1 MNAWRTSCST
11 CYSRGRGFLP
21 TARAVPTLAK
31 METSARMGLV
41 GKTVGNR
48 YEVRSLLARGGM
60 ATVYE
65 AIDLRLDRR
74 VALKVMHPH
83 LAADPG
89 FVARFEREAKSA
101 ARLAHP
107 HVVGVYDQ
115 GEADGLVYLA
125 MEFIP
130 GRTLRDVIREYGPLS
145 TEQALVL
152 LEPVLEALSAAHAA
166 GLVHRDIKPENVL
179 ISHDGRVKVA
189 DFGLARAVAT
199 SDTNATAGV
208 LIGTVAYLAP
218 EQVERGDADARTD
231 VYAAG
236 VCLFEM
242 ITGQVPHSGDSPLA
256 VAYQHVNADVPI
268 PSSITAGIPPEADAI
283 IRTATRRNPEQRYRS
298 SADFLADVRRART
311 MLPAPVPFIDTP
323 AMNDTLVVGTGD
335 VTSVHDDFDT
345 PPREHWFDDDAHYD
359 DDRPVRHSRRGIRLV
374 VGIMIA
380 LAVGG
385 AGFAGWWLAAGPGTY
400 APTPDVIGLG
410 FDQASGVL
418 TAEGFALAA
427 TSEAYSESVPAGS
440 IIATDPP
447 AGAGIR
453 PGGTVAA
460 TVSLGPERY
469 AVPDVQGAT
478 PAEATEA
485 IVSAGLATGGR
496 VEVFN
501 DSVPVGQVASTDP
514 AIGDLV
520 PPDTTIDLLLS
531 TGPEPVEI
539 EDVTGRKQAV
549 AVKRLEEAGLQVT
562 ATEEF
567 SESVADGRV
576 MSVSPRPGTV
586 VDSGSTVSLVVS
598 KGPPPVEVPNL
609 IDLRRKAAVEAL
621 ERLGLR
627 AQIDDGEFTRLNRVF
642 DQSPSPGEL
651 VPRGSTVTLRIV

>member
-1 MNAWRTSCST
+1 
-11 CYSRGRGFLP
+11 
-21 TARAVPTLAK
+21 
-31 METSARMGLV
+31 METSARIGLV
-41 GKTVGNR
+41 GKTVGRR
-48 YEVRSLLARGGM
+48 YEVRALLARGGM

-130 GRTLRDVIREYGPLS
+130 GRTLRDVIREYGPLT

-152 LEPVLEALSAAHAA
+152 LEPVLEALSAAHGA

-189 DFGLARAVAT
+189 DFGLARAVTT

-218 EQVERGDADARTD
+218 EQVERGEADARTD

-242 ITGQVPHSGDSPLA
+242 ITGRVPHGGDSPLA
-256 VAYQHVNADVPI
+256 VAYQHVNADVPA
-268 PSSITAGIPPEADAI
+268 PSSIASGIPPEADAI
-283 IRTATRRNPEQRYRS
+283 VRTATRRDPNQRYRS
-298 SADFLADVRRART
+298 SADFLADVRRARAS
-311 MLPAPVPFIDTP
+311 LPAPIPFIDTP
-323 AMNDTLVVGTGD
+323 AMNDTLIVGTADRTSIHGD
-335 VTSVHDDFDT
+335 WSDHGDDTDDFY
-345 PPREHWFDDDAHYD
+345 PARSEGS
-359 DDRPVRHSRRGIRLV
+359 SRSSGRGSARTGLRVLV
-374 VGIMIA
+374 AVIIA
-380 LAVGG
+380 MAVAG

-400 APTPDVIGLG
+400 SPTPDVVGLT
-410 FDQASGVL
+410 FDQAGEL
-418 TAEGFALAA
+418 LQAEGLSITAA
-427 TSEAYSESVPAGS
+427 AEAYSEETPRGS
-440 IIATDPP
+440 IISTDPQ

-469 AVPDVQGAT
+469 AVPDVRGT
-478 PAEATEA
+478 DPEIATEA
-485 IVSAGLATGGR
+485 IVAAGLATGGR
-496 VEVFN
+496 VEVF
-501 DSVPVGQVASTDP
+501 DDAVPAGQVARTEP

-520 PPDTTIDLLLS
+520 PPDTSIDLLIS
-531 TGPEPVEI
+531 KGPEPVEI

-549 AVKRLEEAGLQVT
+549 AVNRLEDAGLQVT
-562 ATEEF
+562 TTEEF
-567 SESVADGRV
+567 SDAIAEGRV
-576 MSVSPRPGTV
+576 ISVSPSPGTT
-586 VDSGSTVSLVVS
+586 VDSGSTVALVVS
-598 KGPPPVEVPNL
+598 KGPPPVEVPDL
-609 IDLRRKAAVEAL
+609 IDLRRKAAVDAL

>member
-1 MNAWRTSCST
+1 
-11 CYSRGRGFLP
+11 
-21 TARAVPTLAK
+21 

-41 GKTVGNR
+41 GKTIGNR

-65 AIDLRLDRR
+65 AVDLRLDRR

-125 MEFIP
+125 MEYIP
-130 GRTLRDVIREYGPLS
+130 GRTLRDVIREYGPLT

-152 LEPVLEALSAAHAA
+152 LEPVLEALVAAHVA

-199 SDTNATAGV
+199 SDTNTTAGV

-218 EQVERGDADARTD
+218 EQVERGEADERTD

-242 ITGQVPHSGDSPLA
+242 ITGRVPHVGDSPLA
-256 VAYQHVNADVPI
+256 VAYQHVNADVPA
-268 PSSITAGIPPEADAI
+268 PSSIATGIPPEADAI
-283 IRTATRRNPEQRYRS
+283 VRAATRRDPNQRYRS
-298 SADFLADVRRART
+298 ASDFLADVRRARAS
-311 MLPAPVPFIDTP
+311 LPAPVPFIDTP

-335 VTSVHDDFDT
+335 RTSIHDDWGNTTDSRGEYDDFDDG
-345 PPREHWFDDDAHYD
+345 PRRKA
-359 DDRPVRHSRRGIRLV
+359 RGGVRLIVGLV
-374 VGIMIA
+374 IA
-380 LAVGG
+380 LAVGA

-400 APTPDVIGLG
+400 SPTPDVVGLS
-410 FDQASGVL
+410 FDQANDIVAAQGLAL
-418 TAEGFALAA
+418 TAA
-427 TSEAYSESVPAGS
+427 TEAYSEDVPAGS
-440 IIATDPP
+440 ILATDPG
-447 AGAGIR
+447 AGAGIP

-469 AVPDVQGAT
+469 AVPDVQGTT

-496 VEVFN
+496 VEVF
-501 DSVPVGQVASTDP
+501 DDTVPAGQVASTEP
-514 AIGDLV
+514 AIGELV
-520 PPDTTIDLLLS
+520 PPDTSIDLLIS
-531 TGPEPVEI
+531 KGPEPVEI
-539 EDVTGRKQAV
+539 EDVTGRKEGV
-549 AVKRLEEAGLQVT
+549 ATKRLEDSGLQVT
-562 ATEEF
+562 ASEAF

-576 MSVSPRPGTV
+576 ISVNPAPGTV
-586 VDSGSTVSLVVS
+586 VDSGSTVELVVS

-642 DQSPSPGEL
+642 DQSPSPGQM
-651 VPRGSTVTLRIV
+651 VPRGSTVTIRII

>member
-1 MNAWRTSCST
+1 
-11 CYSRGRGFLP
+11 
-21 TARAVPTLAK
+21 
-31 METSARMGLV
+31 METGARVGLV
-41 GKTVGNR
+41 GKTVGGR
-48 YEVRSLLARGGM
+48 YEVRALLARGGM

-74 VALKVMHPH
+74 VAFKVMHPH

-125 MEFIP
+125 MEYIP
-130 GRTLRDVIREYGPLS
+130 GRTLRDVMRQYGPLT

-179 ISHDGRVKVA
+179 ISNDGRVKVA

-242 ITGQVPHSGDSPLA
+242 ITGRVPHSGESPLA
-256 VAYQHVNADVPI
+256 VAYQHVNADVPS
-268 PSSITAGIPPEADAI
+268 PSSILPGIPPEADALV
-283 IRTATRRNPEQRYRS
+283 RTATRRDPNSRYQS
-298 SADFLADVRRART
+298 SADFLADVRRTRAK
-311 MLPAPVPFIDTP
+311 LPIPVPFIDTP
-323 AMNDTLVVGTGD
+323 AMNDTLVVGTGQYHVSTD
-335 VTSVHDDFDT
+335 ESEEWGGDY
-345 PPREHWFDDDAHYD
+345 DDALDYD
-359 DDRPVRHSRRGIRLV
+359 SRPRRVGVRWV
-374 VGIMIA
+374 VGLLVAI
-380 LAVGG
+380 LVGA

-400 APTPDVIGLG
+400 APTPDVVGQT
-410 FDQASGVL
+410 FDQATDVL
-418 TAEGFALAA
+418 AGQGLTLLSAAEQ
-427 TSEAYSESVPAGS
+427 YSET
-440 IIATDPP
+440 IP
-447 AGAGIR
+447 AGAILSTQPAPGSGIA
-453 PGGTVAA
+453 PGGTVEA

-469 AVPDVQGAT
+469 PVPDVRGSDPEAAT
-478 PAEATEA
+478 QA
-485 IVSAGLATGGR
+485 IIDAGLASGGR
-496 VEVFN
+496 IEAF
-501 DSVPVGQVASTDP
+501 DDTVPIGQVAGTEP
-514 AIGDLV
+514 EIGTSV
-520 PPDTTIDLLLS
+520 PPDTAIDLIVS
-531 TGPEPVEI
+531 KGPEPVELA
-539 EDVTGRKQAV
+539 DVTGRKQAA
-549 AVKRLEEAGLQVT
+549 AVKRLEDAGLQVT
-562 ATEEF
+562 VTREF
-567 SESVADGRV
+567 SESVPDGRV
-576 MSVSPRPGTV
+576 VSMDPPAGTT
-586 VDSGSTVSLVVS
+586 VDSGSTVALVVS
-598 KGPPPVEVPNL
+598 KGPPPVEVPDL
-609 IDLRRKAAVEAL
+609 IDLRRGAAIEAL

-627 AQIDDGEFTRLNRVF
+627 AQVDDGEFTRLNRVF

>member
-1 MNAWRTSCST
+1 
-11 CYSRGRGFLP
+11 
-21 TARAVPTLAK
+21 
-31 METSARMGLV
+31 METGARVGLV
-41 GKTVGNR
+41 GKTVGGR
-48 YEVRSLLARGGM
+48 YEVRALLARGGM

-74 VALKVMHPH
+74 VAFKVMHPH

-125 MEFIP
+125 MEYIP
-130 GRTLRDVIREYGPLS
+130 GRTLRDVMRQYGPLT

-179 ISHDGRVKVA
+179 ISNDGRVKVA

-242 ITGQVPHSGDSPLA
+242 ITGRVPHSGESPLA
-256 VAYQHVNADVPI
+256 VAYQHVNADVPS
-268 PSSITAGIPPEADAI
+268 PSSILPGIPPEADALV
-283 IRTATRRNPEQRYRS
+283 RTATRRDPNSRYQS
-298 SADFLADVRRART
+298 SADFLADVRRTRAK
-311 MLPAPVPFIDTP
+311 LPMPVPFIDTP
-323 AMNDTLVVGTGD
+323 AMNDTLVVGTGQYHVSTD
-335 VTSVHDDFDT
+335 ESEEWGGDY
-345 PPREHWFDDDAHYD
+345 DDALDYD
-359 DDRPVRHSRRGIRLV
+359 SRPRRVGVRWV
-374 VGIMIA
+374 VGLLVAI
-380 LAVGG
+380 LVGA

-400 APTPDVIGLG
+400 APTPDVVGQT
-410 FDQASGVL
+410 FDQATDVL
-418 TAEGFALAA
+418 AGQGLTLLSAAEQ
-427 TSEAYSESVPAGS
+427 YSETVPAGAILS
-440 IIATDPP
+440 TQPAPGSGIA
-447 AGAGIR
+447 
-453 PGGTVAA
+453 PGGTVEA

-469 AVPDVQGAT
+469 PVPDVRGSDPEAAT
-478 PAEATEA
+478 QA
-485 IVSAGLATGGR
+485 IIDAGLASGGR
-496 VEVFN
+496 IEAF
-501 DSVPVGQVASTDP
+501 DDTVPIGQVAGTEP
-514 AIGDLV
+514 EIGTSV
-520 PPDTTIDLLLS
+520 PPDTAIDLIVS
-531 TGPEPVEI
+531 KGPEPVELA
-539 EDVTGRKQAV
+539 DVTGRKQAA
-549 AVKRLEEAGLQVT
+549 AVKRLEDAGLQVT
-562 ATEEF
+562 VTREF
-567 SESVADGRV
+567 SESVPDGRV
-576 MSVSPRPGTV
+576 VSMDPPAGTT
-586 VDSGSTVSLVVS
+586 VDSGSTVALVVS
-598 KGPPPVEVPNL
+598 KGPPPVEVPDL
-609 IDLRRKAAVEAL
+609 IDLRRGAAIEAL

-627 AQIDDGEFTRLNRVF
+627 AQVDDGEFTRLNRVF

>member
-1 MNAWRTSCST
+1 
-11 CYSRGRGFLP
+11 
-21 TARAVPTLAK
+21 
-31 METSARMGLV
+31 METGARVGLV
-41 GKTVGNR
+41 GKTVGGR
-48 YEVRSLLARGGM
+48 YEVRALLARGGM

-74 VALKVMHPH
+74 VAFKVMHPH

-125 MEFIP
+125 MEYIP
-130 GRTLRDVIREYGPLS
+130 GRTLRDVIRQYGPLT

-242 ITGQVPHSGDSPLA
+242 ITGQVPHSGESPLA
-256 VAYQHVNADVPI
+256 VAYQHVNADVPP
-268 PSSITAGIPPEADAI
+268 PSSIVRAIPPEADALV
-283 IRTATRRNPEQRYRS
+283 RTATRRDPSLRYQS
-298 SADFLADVRRART
+298 SGDFLADVRRTRAK
-311 MLPAPVPFIDTP
+311 LPMPVPFIDTP
-323 AMNDTLVVGTGD
+323 AMNDTLVVGTGEYR
-335 VTSVHDDFDT
+335 VSA
-345 PPREHWFDDDAHYD
+345 DDDGEWNGRYD
-359 DDRPVRHSRRGIRLV
+359 EDNYDEDNHNARPRRSFVRWV
-374 VGIMIA
+374 VGLIVA
-380 LAVGG
+380 LLVGA

-400 APTPDVIGLG
+400 SPTPDVVGQT
-410 FDQASGVL
+410 FDQASAVL
-418 TAEGFALAA
+418 AEQGLALQSVA
-427 TSEAYSESVPAGS
+427 EDYSETIPAGS
-440 IIATDPP
+440 ILSTDPAP
-447 AGAGIR
+447 GSGIA
-453 PGGTVAA
+453 PGGTVDAV
-460 TVSLGPERY
+460 VSLGPERY
-469 AVPDVQGAT
+469 AVPDVRGSDPEVAT
-478 PAEATEA
+478 QA
-485 IVSAGLATGGR
+485 IVDAGLATGGR
-496 VEVFN
+496 VEAF
-501 DSVPVGQVASTDP
+501 DDTVPIGQVARTDP
-514 AIGDLV
+514 AIGESV
-520 PPDTTIDLLLS
+520 PPDTPVDLVVS
-531 TGPEPVEI
+531 KGPEPVELK
-539 EDVTGRKQAV
+539 DVTGRKESV
-549 AVKRLEEAGLQVT
+549 AVKRLEDAGLQVT
-562 ATEEF
+562 LTREF
-567 SESVADGRV
+567 SESVPDGRV
-576 MSVSPRPGTV
+576 VTMDPQAGTT
-586 VDSGSTVSLVVS
+586 VDSGSTVALVVS
-598 KGPPPVEVPNL
+598 KGPPPVEVPDL
-609 IDLRRKAAVEAL
+609 IDLRRGAAVEAL

-642 DQSPSPGEL
+642 DQSPSPGQL

>member
-1 MNAWRTSCST
+1 
-11 CYSRGRGFLP
+11 
-21 TARAVPTLAK
+21 
-31 METSARMGLV
+31 MGLV

-101 ARLAHP
+101 ARLSHP

-115 GEADGLVYLA
+115 GESDGLVYLA
-125 MEFIP
+125 MEYIP
-130 GRTLRDVIREYGPLS
+130 GRTLRDVISEYGPLT

-179 ISHDGRVKVA
+179 ISNDGRVKVA

-218 EQVERGDADARTD
+218 EQVERGEADERTD

-242 ITGQVPHSGDSPLA
+242 ITGRVPHSGDSPLA
-256 VAYQHVNADVPI
+256 VAYQHVNADVPV
-268 PSSITAGIPPEADAI
+268 PSTVATGIPPEADAI
-283 IRTATRRNPEQRYRS
+283 VRAATRRDPNQRYRS
-298 SADFLADVRRART
+298 TADFLADVRRARES
-311 MLPAPVPFIDTP
+311 LPAPVPFIDTP
-323 AMNDTLVVGTGD
+323 AINDTLVVGTGD
-335 VTSVHDDFDT
+335 LTSIQDDWGNAAN
-345 PPREHWFDDDAHYD
+345 PRNDYD
-359 DDRPVRHSRRGIRLV
+359 YDNYGSAGDGPGRRSRGGLRLI
-374 VGIMIA
+374 VGLMIA
-380 LAVGG
+380 LAVGA
-385 AGFAGWWLAAGPGTY
+385 AGFAGWWLSAGPGTY
-400 APTPDVIGLG
+400 SPTPDVVGLS
-410 FDQASGVL
+410 FDQANDILVAQGL
-418 TAEGFALAA
+418 TLAS
-427 TSEAYSESVPAGS
+427 TTEAYSEDVPAGS
-440 IIATDPP
+440 ILTTDPQ
-447 AGAGIR
+447 AGAGIA

-460 TVSLGPERY
+460 TISLGPERY
-469 AVPDVQGAT
+469 AVPDVQGTT

-485 IVSAGLATGGR
+485 LVSAGLATGGR
-496 VEVFN
+496 VEVFDN
-501 DSVPVGQVASTDP
+501 AVPAGQVASTDP

-520 PPDTTIDLLLS
+520 APDTPIDLLIS
-531 TGPEPVEI
+531 KGPEPVEI
-539 EDVTGRKQAV
+539 EDVTGRKQGV
-549 AVKRLEEAGLQVT
+549 ATKRLEETGLQVT
-562 ATEEF
+562 ASEAF

-576 MSVSPRPGTV
+576 VSVNPAPGTV
-586 VDSGSTVSLVVS
+586 VDSGTTVELVVS

-609 IDLRRKAAVEAL
+609 IDLRRKVAVEAL

-627 AQIDDGEFTRLNRVF
+627 PQIDDGEFTRLNRVF
-642 DQSPSPGEL
+642 DQSPSPGEM
-651 VPRGSTVTLRIV
+651 VPRGSTVTLRII

>member
-1 MNAWRTSCST
+1 
-11 CYSRGRGFLP
+11 
-21 TARAVPTLAK
+21 
-31 METSARMGLV
+31 MGLV
-41 GKTVGNR
+41 GKTVGSR

-218 EQVERGDADARTD
+218 EQVERGEADARTD
-231 VYAAG
+231 IYAAG

-242 ITGQVPHSGDSPLA
+242 ITGRVPHAGDSPLA
-256 VAYQHVNADVPI
+256 IAYQHVNADVPA
-268 PSSITAGIPPEADAI
+268 PSTIVAGIPAQADAI
-283 IRTATRRNPEQRYRS
+283 VRAATRRDPSQRYQDT
-298 SADFLADVRRART
+298 ADFLADARRARAA
-311 MLPAPVPFIDTP
+311 LPAPVPFIDTP

-335 VTSVHDDFDT
+335 LTDD
-345 PPREHWFDDDAHYD
+345 YD
-359 DDRPVRHSRRGIRLV
+359 DWSAGTHAPEARDEYRRRPRRGIRAV
-374 VGIMIA
+374 IA
-380 LAVGG
+380 LAVALAVSA

-400 APTPDVIGLG
+400 TPTPDVVGLT
-410 FDQASGVL
+410 FDQASDLL
-418 TAEGFALAA
+418 TAEGLTLAVA
-427 TSEAYSESVPAGS
+427 TEAYSEDVPAGS
-440 IIATDPP
+440 ILATDPD
-447 AGAGIR
+447 AGAGIS

-469 AVPDVQGAT
+469 PVPDVRGT
-478 PAEATEA
+478 IPAEATEA
-485 IVSAGLATGGR
+485 IITAGLATGGR
-496 VEVFN
+496 VEVF
-501 DSVPVGQVASTDP
+501 DDEVPAGQVSGTEP
-514 AIGDLV
+514 AIGDPV
-520 PPDTTIDLLLS
+520 PPNTSIDLLVS
-531 TGPEPVEI
+531 KGPEPVEI
-539 EDVTGRKQAV
+539 EDVAGRKLAV
-549 AVKRLEEAGLQVT
+549 ATKRLEEAGLQVT
-562 ATEEF
+562 STEAF
-567 SESVADGRV
+567 SESVATGRV
-576 MSVSPRPGTV
+576 VSVSPQPGTV
-586 VDSGSTVSLVVS
+586 VDSGTTVELVVS

-621 ERLGLR
+621 ERLGLK
-627 AQIDDGEFTRLNRVF
+627 AQVDDGEFTRLNRVF
-642 DQSPSPGEL
+642 DQSPSPGEF

>member
-1 MNAWRTSCST
+1 
-11 CYSRGRGFLP
+11 
-21 TARAVPTLAK
+21 

-125 MEFIP
+125 MEYIP
-130 GRTLRDVIREYGPLS
+130 GRTLRDVIREYGPLT
-145 TEQALVL
+145 TEQAMVL

-218 EQVERGDADARTD
+218 EQVERGEADARTD

-242 ITGQVPHSGDSPLA
+242 ITGRVPHGGDSPLA
-256 VAYQHVNADVPI
+256 VAYQHVNADVPA
-268 PSSITAGIPPEADAI
+268 PSSIATGIPPEADAI
-283 IRTATRRNPEQRYRS
+283 VRAATRRDPNLRYRS
-298 SADFLADVRRART
+298 SADFLADIRRARAS
-311 MLPAPVPFIDTP
+311 LPAPVPFIDTP

-335 VTSVHDDFDT
+335 LTDIHDDWSSTTTGHAD
-345 PPREHWFDDDAHYD
+345 YD
-359 DDRPVRHSRRGIRLV
+359 NRYADYLEDEDYGPARRSRSSLRLL
-374 VGIMIA
+374 VGLVIA
-380 LAVGG
+380 IAVGA

-400 APTPDVIGLG
+400 SPTPDIIGMT
-410 FDQASGVL
+410 FDQASDVLIAEGLTL
-418 TAEGFALAA
+418 TAA
-427 TSEAYSESVPAGS
+427 TEAYSEDIPAGS
-440 IIATDPP
+440 ILASEPE

-469 AVPDVQGAT
+469 AVPDVQGTT

-485 IVSAGLATGGR
+485 IVAAGLATGGR
-496 VEVFN
+496 VEVF
-501 DSVPVGQVASTDP
+501 DDAVPVGQVSSTDP

-520 PPDTTIDLLLS
+520 PPDTSIDLLIS
-531 TGPEPVEI
+531 KGPEPVEI
-539 EDVTGRKQAV
+539 EDVSGRKQGV
-549 AVKRLEEAGLQVT
+549 ATKRLEEAGLQVT
-562 ATEEF
+562 TSQAF

-576 MSVSPRPGTV
+576 ISVNPAPGTI
-586 VDSGSTVSLVVS
+586 VDSGTTVELVVS

-642 DQSPSPGEL
+642 DQSPSPGEM
-651 VPRGSTVTLRIV
+651 VPRGSTVTLRII

>member
-1 MNAWRTSCST
+1 
-11 CYSRGRGFLP
+11 
-21 TARAVPTLAK
+21 
-31 METSARMGLV
+31 METSARIGLV
-41 GKTVGNR
+41 GKTVGRR

-101 ARLAHP
+101 ARLSHP

-130 GRTLRDVIREYGPLS
+130 GRTLRDVIREYGPLT

-152 LEPVLEALSAAHAA
+152 LEPVLEALSAAHDA

-218 EQVERGDADARTD
+218 EQVERGEADARTD

-242 ITGQVPHSGDSPLA
+242 ITGRVPHSGDSPLA
-256 VAYQHVNADVPI
+256 VAYQHVNADVPA
-268 PSSITAGIPPEADAI
+268 PSSLTPGIPPEADAI
-283 IRTATRRNPEQRYRS
+283 VRAATRRDPGQRYRS
-298 SADFLADVRRART
+298 SADFLADVRRARAS
-311 MLPAPVPFIDTP
+311 LPAPIPFIDTP
-323 AMNDTLVVGTGD
+323 AMNDTLIVGTGD
-335 VTSVHDDFDT
+335 RTSIH
-345 PPREHWFDDDAHYD
+345 EHWGDPGDDPDESSTSRSGRGGRGGA
-359 DDRPVRHSRRGIRLV
+359 RTRVRVVVGLV
-374 VGIMIA
+374 VAIA
-380 LAVGG
+380 VAA

-400 APTPDVIGLG
+400 SPTPDVVGLAY
-410 FDQASGVL
+410 DQAGEL
-418 TAEGFALAA
+418 LQAEGLSITAA
-427 TSEAYSESVPAGS
+427 AEAYSEDIPPGS
-440 IIATDPP
+440 IVSTDPQ

-469 AVPDVQGAT
+469 EVPDVSGT
-478 PAEATEA
+478 EPAIATEA
-485 IVSAGLATGGR
+485 IVAAGLATGGR
-496 VEVFN
+496 VEVF
-501 DSVPVGQVASTDP
+501 DDAVPLGQVARTEP

-520 PPDTTIDLLLS
+520 PPDTPIDLLIS
-531 TGPEPVEI
+531 KGPETVEI
-539 EDVTGRKQAV
+539 EDVTGRKQNV
-549 AVKRLEEAGLQVT
+549 AVKRLEDAGLQVT
-562 ATEEF
+562 TTEEF
-567 SESVADGRV
+567 SDTIAEGRV
-576 MSVSPRPGTV
+576 FSVDPPPGTT
-586 VDSGSTVSLVVS
+586 VDSGSTVALVVS
-598 KGPPPVEVPNL
+598 KGPPPVEVPDL
-609 IDLRRKAAVEAL
+609 IDLRRKAAVDAL
-621 ERLGLR
+621 QRLGLR